1 MHTVSGNRESN
12 GGKREGA
19 GRKRGAGAVRT
30 QEISKAFIET
40 NQKTPLDIILIAMT
54 RAHNEM
60 QALDPSDPQYA
71 ELETRAV
78 NMAVLAAPYIHA
90 KLASV
95 ASAVTSGVELIVIS
109 GVPERTH

>member
-19 GRKRGAGAVRT
+19 GRKRGAGAIRT

-60 QALDPSDPQYA
+60 QELDPSDPQYS

-95 ASAVTSGVELIVIS
+95 TAAVTGGMELTIVT

>member
-1 MHTVSGNRESN
+1 MYIVSGNRESN

-19 GRKRGAGAVRT
+19 GRKRGAGAIRT

-40 NQKTPLDIILIAMT
+40 NQKTPLDIILMAMT

-60 QALDPSDPQYA
+60 QQFDPSDPRYV

-90 KLASV
+90 KLANV
-95 ASAVTSGVELIVIS
+95 SAVVSGGIELIVIS
-109 GVPERTH
+109 GVPEQTH

>member
-1 MHTVSGNRESN
+1 MHTVGGNKASN
-12 GGKREGA
+12 GGKREGS
-19 GRKRGAGAVRT
+19 GRKRGAGAIRT

-60 QALDPSDPQYA
+60 QELDPSDPQYS

-95 ASAVTSGVELIVIS
+95 TAAVTGGIELIVIS
-109 GVPERTH
+109 GVPEQTH